1 MRIGIPREILLN
13 ENRVA
18 LTPAWTRSLTEL
30 GHEVYI
36 ESNAGLG
43 SSFHDE
49 DYVAA
54 GASILASAQEV
65 YNIADLIVKVKQPL
79 DEEIKFIKANQMVF
93 TYLHLAGN
101 PGLGKKLEATGGHFI
116 AYETIEDNQY
126 RLPLLRPMSEIAGRL
141 APQIGARFLERSC
154 SLKNPGRGLLLGGAS
169 GVPQGTV
176 TIIGAGIVGGA
187 ALKIAVG
194 LGAYVN
200 IIDTNF
206 NALGL
211 IDQVYGSRVTTIYST
226 TQAIENAVTNSDL
239 VIGAVLIAGKKAPKL
254 VTEDMVKRMRY
265 GSVIIDVAVDQG
277 GCVETC
283 EITSHE
289 KPVMLKH
296 DVLHYGVPNMPSI
309 VPNTSTQA
317 LCNSTM
323 PYIIKLAK
331 EGLKALDD
339 DPGFKKGLNVSA
351 GKILIEI

>member
-1 MRIGIPREILLN
+1 MRIGTPKEILGY

-18 LTPAWTRSLTEL
+18 LTPAWTRTLVEL

-36 ESNAGLG
+36 ETNAGLG

-49 DYVAA
+49 DYVTA
-54 GASILASAQEV
+54 GASIIGTAAEV
-65 YNIADLIVKVKQPL
+65 FNIADLIVKVKQPL
-79 DEEIKFIKANQMVF
+79 DEEIKLVKANQMVF

-101 PGLGKKLEATGGHFI
+101 PGLGKKLEATGAHFI

-154 SLKNPGRGLLLGGAS
+154 TSKNPGRGLLLGGAS

-176 TIIGAGIVGGA
+176 TIIGAGIVGTA

-206 NALGL
+206 SALGK
-211 IDQVYGSRVTTIYST
+211 IDEVYGSRITSIYST
-226 TQAIENAVTNSDL
+226 TQAIENAVINSDL
-239 VIGAVLIAGKKAPKL
+239 VIGAVLIAGKKAPRL

-283 EITSHE
+283 EVTSHDQ
-289 KPVMLKH
+289 PIIIKH

-323 PYIIKLAK
+323 PYIMKLAK

-351 GKILIEI
+351 GKVLIET